1 MTILEIK
8 QYFEQVFQIIKK
20 VGTVEEQ
27 QKAIALN
34 EQLGKLYSENE
45 TLRAENA
52 ELKKELDLSDKIQRT
67 EQTFFTLAETPP
79 TIRFCAACWD
89 NAKKVIQLNCEDG
102 SYSCPICENHG
113 FYDRKL
119 ADQRLVED
127 VGDFQVVY

>member
-45 TLRAENA
+45 TLRAENT

-127 VGDFQVVY
+127 VGDFQLVY

>member
-89 NAKKVIQLNCEDG
+89 NAKKVIQLKCEDG

>member
-8 QYFEQVFQIIKK
+8 QYFEQVFQINKK

>member
-20 VGTVEEQ
+20 AGTVEEQ

-34 EQLGKLYSENE
+34 EQLGKLYIENE

-52 ELKKELDLSDKIQRT
+52 ELKRELDLSEKIQRT
-67 EQTFFTLAETPP
+67 ERTFFTLVGTPP
-79 TIRFCAACWD
+79 TVRFCTACWD
-89 NAKKVIQLNCEDG
+89 SSKKTIQLNCEDG

-113 FYDRKL
+113 FYDREL
-119 ADQRLVED
+119 ADRRSQED
-127 VGDFQVVY
+127 IESFQVVY

>member
-119 ADQRLVED
+119 ADQRLLED
-127 VGDFQVVY
+127 IRDF

>member
-113 FYDRKL
+113 FYIANLLTSD
-119 ADQRLVED
+119 
-127 VGDFQVVY
+127 